1 MNDAGPGLTTLPHSC
16 AQALQLWLHVRN
28 DELDA
33 AIDAG
38 LMQFVPCPGCEPL
51 AAAALPECR
60 SRLQWAWAARD
71 RYHARAERLARR
83 TRERE
88 ALCGSPADKNK
99 SKLPPAAAAILA
111 RAKARAAGRIP

>member
-1 MNDAGPGLTTLPHSC
+1 ML
-16 AQALQLWLHVRN
+16 LHVRN

-38 LMQFVPCPGCEPL
+38 LMQFVACPVCEPQ
-51 AAAALPECR
+51 ASAALLECR
-60 SRLQWAWAARD
+60 TRLQQAWAARD

-83 TRERE
+83 SRERE
-88 ALCGSPADKNK
+88 ALRGSAADKNK

-111 RAKARAAGRIP
+111 RAKARAAGRAP